1 MQLAHIAL
9 DHLSISPA
17 NMRASKKPPEIGDI
31 LPSVRARGVLVPLLV
46 RANGSPDTYEIVA
59 GRRRFFAAKAVADEG
74 GSGDPLPCAVMEP
87 GDDAA
92 ALEASLI
99 ENVARLDAHEVEQWE
114 TFIRLVTKEGRRP
127 EDIAA
132 TFGMEEVQ
140 VRRALAL
147 GNLLPKIREAYA
159 RDEIDPASVRH
170 LTMASKAQQKEWLAL
185 LANKDAY
192 APTGHNL
199 KQWLFGGQPIATSV
213 ALFDLATYPG
223 QIVSDLFGDE
233 GYFADAAAFW
243 EAQRGA
249 VDARRLAYLKDRW
262 SEVVI
267 LGPHD
272 YFQTWEHEKTSK
284 ANRGKVYIA
293 VSPRGEVAF
302 HEGYVSR
309 RDAEKARRAASG
321 EGDSEPAKPSRP
333 EVSSSMQTYIDL
345 HRHAAVRATLT
356 DHPGAALR
364 LMVAHVIA
372 GSHLFRVQ
380 PDPQRS
386 GSDIVAESI
395 ENAPA
400 EAKFDAKRRVVL
412 ALLALDAEAA
422 TVVGRCGDGYA
433 TAELFARLLTLTDA
447 QVFEVIAVAMG
458 ESLEAGSMVVEAV
471 GLHLGVDMAAMWQLD
486 AAFFELIR
494 DKGIVNALL
503 ADIGG
508 EAVASANAG
517 EKVKAQKQLVRDYID
532 GTNGRPQRAWL
543 PRWLAFPPAAYTD
556 RGGFRTVSHSLQVAP
571 LFEGGNAPEEVQAVA
586 AVVEP
591 ETREVGEEDAEI
603 APEVALQAA

>member
-9 DHLSISPA
+9 KHLSISPA

-46 RANGSPDTYEIVA
+46 RANGSADTYEIVA
-59 GRRRFFAAKAVADEG
+59 GRRRFFAAKAVAEEG
-74 GSGDPLPCAVMEP
+74 GTAEPLPCAVMEA

-114 TFIRLVTKEGRRP
+114 TFTRLVTKEGRRP

-132 TFGMEEVQ
+132 TFGMEQVH

-185 LANKDAY
+185 LADKDTY

-199 KQWLFGGQPIATSV
+199 KQWLFGGQPIATGV

-223 QIVSDLFGDE
+223 QIVTDLFGDE
-233 GYFADAAAFW
+233 GYFADANAFW
-243 EAQRGA
+243 EAQRAA
-249 VDARRLAYLKDRW
+249 VEGRRLAYLEAGW

-272 YFQTWEHEKTSK
+272 YFQSWEHEKTSK
-284 ANRGKVYIA
+284 AKGGKVYVA
-293 VSPRGEVAF
+293 VSHRGDVVL
-302 HEGYVSR
+302 HEGFVGR
-309 RDAEKARRAASG
+309 REAEKARRAARG
-321 EGDSEPAKPSRP
+321 ETEVEPVKPARP

-345 HRHAAVRATLT
+345 HRHAAVRATLA

-386 GSDIVAESI
+386 GSDGIAESI

-400 EAKFDAKRRVVL
+400 EAAFDAKRRAVL
-412 ALLALDAEAA
+412 ALLDLDAEAA
-422 TVVGRCGDGYA
+422 TVVGRFGDGYA
-433 TAELFARLLTLTDA
+433 TAELFARLLTLTDD
-447 QVFEVIAVAMG
+447 QIFDVIAVAMG

-471 GLHLGVDMAAMWQLD
+471 GLHLGVDMAALWQPD

-494 DKGIVNALL
+494 DKSIVNALL
-503 ADIGG
+503 ADIGS
-508 EAVASANAG
+508 EAVASANAD
-517 EKVKAQKQLVRDYID
+517 EKVKVQKELIRDFID
-532 GTNGRPQRAWL
+532 GTNGRPKTDWL
-543 PRWLAFPPAAYTD
+543 PRWMAFPPAAYTD

-571 LFEGGNAPEEVQAVA
+571 LFETKASPDEVQLVVEAIEPVADPAGEEAPEETLLA
-586 AVVEP
+586 A
-591 ETREVGEEDAEI
+591 
-603 APEVALQAA
+603 

>member
-74 GSGDPLPCAVMEP
+74 GTADPLPCAVMEA

-114 TFIRLVTKEGRRP
+114 TFTRLVTKEGRRP
-127 EDIAA
+127 GDIAA
-132 TFGMEEVQ
+132 TFGMEEVH

-170 LTMASKAQQKEWLAL
+170 LTMASRAQQKDWLAL
-185 LANKDAY
+185 LADKDTY
-192 APTGHNL
+192 APTGHSL
-199 KQWLFGGQPIATSV
+199 KQWLFGGQPIATGV
-213 ALFDLATYPG
+213 ALFDLGSYSG
-223 QIVSDLFGDE
+223 QIVTDLFGDE
-233 GYFADAAAFW
+233 GYFADANAFW
-243 EAQRGA
+243 EAQRAA
-249 VDARRLAYLKDRW
+249 VEACRLAYLEAGW

-272 YFQTWEHEKTSK
+272 YFQSWEHEKTAK
-284 ANRGKVYIA
+284 AKGGKVYMA
-293 VSPRGEVAF
+293 VSPRGEVVF
-302 HEGYVSR
+302 HEGFVSR
-309 RDAEKARRAASG
+309 REAEKARRAERG
-321 EGDSEPAKPSRP
+321 ESEVEPVKPARP
-333 EVSSSMQTYIDL
+333 EVSSSMQTYVDL

-380 PDPQRS
+380 PEPQRS
-386 GSDIVAESI
+386 GSDGIAESI
-395 ENAPA
+395 ENAAA
-400 EAKFDAKRRVVL
+400 EAAFDAKRRAVL
-412 ALLALDAEAA
+412 ALLDLDPEAA
-422 TVVGRCGDGYA
+422 TVTGRVGDGYA
-433 TAELFARLLTLTDA
+433 TAELYARLLTLTDA
-447 QVFEVIAVAMG
+447 QILGIIAIVMG

-471 GLHLGVDMAAMWQLD
+471 GLHLGVDMAALWQPD
-486 AAFFELIR
+486 VAFFELIR
-494 DKGIVNALL
+494 DKSIVNALL

-517 EKVKAQKQLVRDYID
+517 EKVKAQKQLIGDFL
-532 GTNGRPQRAWL
+532 GGSNGRPKTDWI
-543 PRWLAFPPAAYTD
+543 PRWMAFPPAAYTD
-556 RGGFRTVSHSLQVAP
+556 RGGFRTVRHAQQVAP
-571 LFEGGNAPEEVQAVA
+571 LFEAGVLREEASEVSEAPTQEADPAGDDAPEQVLMA
-586 AVVEP
+586 A
-591 ETREVGEEDAEI
+591 
-603 APEVALQAA
+603 

>member
-46 RANGSPDTYEIVA
+46 RANGSPDTFEIVA
-59 GRRRFFAAKAVADEG
+59 GRRRFFAAKAVAEEG
-74 GSGDPLPCAVMEP
+74 GSCEPLPCAVMEA

-114 TFIRLVTKEGRRP
+114 TFTRLVTKEGRRP

-185 LANKDAY
+185 LADKDAY
-192 APTGHNL
+192 APTGHSL
-199 KQWLFGGQPIATSV
+199 KQWLFGGQPIATGV
-213 ALFDLATYPG
+213 ALFDWASYPG
-223 QIVSDLFGDE
+223 QIVTDLFGDE
-233 GYFADAAAFW
+233 GYFADGKAFW
-243 EAQRGA
+243 EAQRAA
-249 VDARRLAYLKDRW
+249 VEARRLAYLEAGW

-272 YFQTWEHEKTSK
+272 YFQSWEHEKASK
-284 ANRGKVYIA
+284 AKGGKVYIA
-293 VSPRGEVAF
+293 VSHRGEVTF

-309 RDAEKARRAASG
+309 REAEKARRAARG
-321 EGDSEPAKPSRP
+321 ESEVEPVKASRP
-333 EVSSSMQTYIDL
+333 EVSSGMQTYIDL

-380 PDPQRS
+380 PEPQRS
-386 GSDIVAESI
+386 GSDMIAESI

-400 EAKFDAKRRVVL
+400 EAAFDAKRRAVL
-412 ALLALDAEAA
+412 ALLDLDPEAA
-422 TVVGRCGDGYA
+422 TVTGRVGDGYA
-433 TAELFARLLTLTDA
+433 TAELYAKLLALTDA
-447 QVFEVIAVAMG
+447 QILDVIAAAMG

-471 GLHLGVDMAAMWQLD
+471 GLHLGVDMAALWQPD

-494 DKGIVNALL
+494 DKAIVNALL

-508 EAVASANAG
+508 ESVASANAG
-517 EKVKAQKQLVRDYID
+517 EKVKVQKELIQDYL
-532 GTNGRPQRAWL
+532 GGSNGRPKTAWL
-543 PRWLAFPPAAYTD
+543 PRWMAFPPAAYTD
-556 RGGFRTVSHSLQVAP
+556 RGGFGTVRHAQQVAP
-571 LFEGGNAPEEVQAVA
+571 LFEAEALLEDAPESAEALTLDADTAGAEAPEETRLA
-586 AVVEP
+586 A
-591 ETREVGEEDAEI
+591 
-603 APEVALQAA
+603 

>member
-1 MQLAHIAL
+1 MQLAHIAF

-74 GSGDPLPCAVMEP
+74 GTAEPLPCAVMEP

-114 TFIRLVTKEGRRP
+114 TFTRLVAKEGRRP

-159 RDEIDPASVRH
+159 RDEIDPAGVRH

-185 LANKDAY
+185 LADKEAY

-199 KQWLFGGQPIATSV
+199 KQWLFGGQPIATGV
-213 ALFDLATYPG
+213 ALFDLASYPG
-223 QIVSDLFGDE
+223 QIVANLFGDE
-233 GYFADAAAFW
+233 GYFADANAFC
-243 EAQRGA
+243 EAQRAA
-249 VDARRLAYLKDRW
+249 VEARRLAYLEAGW

-272 YFQTWEHEKTSK
+272 YFQSWEHEKTAK
-284 ANRGKVYIA
+284 AKGGKVYIA
-293 VSPRGEVAF
+293 VSHRGEVAF
-302 HEGYVSR
+302 HEGYVTR
-309 RDAEKARRAASG
+309 REAEKARRAERG
-321 EGDSEPAKPSRP
+321 ESEVEPVKPARP
-333 EVSSSMQTYIDL
+333 EVSSSMQTYVDL
-345 HRHAAVRATLT
+345 HRHAAVRATLA
-356 DHPGAALR
+356 DHPDAALR

-380 PDPQRS
+380 PEPQRS
-386 GSDIVAESI
+386 GNDIIAESI

-400 EAKFDAKRRVVL
+400 EAAFDAKRRAVL
-412 ALLALDAEAA
+412 ALLDFDPGAA
-422 TVVGRCGDGYA
+422 TVVGRYGDGYA

-447 QVFEVIAVAMG
+447 QILDVIGVAMG

-471 GLHLGVDMAAMWQLD
+471 GLHLRVDIAALWQPD

-494 DKGIVNALL
+494 DKAIVNALL

-508 EAVASANAG
+508 DAVASANAG
-517 EKVKAQKQLVRDYID
+517 EKVKSQKQLVRDFID
-532 GTNGRPQRAWL
+532 GTNGCPQRAWL
-543 PRWLAFPPAAYTD
+543 PRWMAFPPTAYTD
-556 RGGFRTVSHSLQVAP
+556 RGGFRTVSYSLQVAP
-571 LFEGGNAPEEVQAVA
+571 LFEGKASPDELQVVAEMIEPEADPAGEEAPE
-586 AVVEP
+586 P
-591 ETREVGEEDAEI
+591 
-603 APEVALQAA
+603 ALQAA

>member
-17 NMRASKKPPEIGDI
+17 NMRASKKLPEISDI

-114 TFIRLVTKEGRRP
+114 TFTRLVTKEGRRP
-127 EDIAA
+127 EHIAA

-140 VRRALAL
+140 VRRTLAL

-185 LANKDAY
+185 LNDKDAY
-192 APTGHNL
+192 APTGHSL
-199 KQWLFGGQPIATSV
+199 KQWLFGGQPIATGV
-213 ALFDLATYPG
+213 ALFDLASFTG
-223 QIVSDLFGDE
+223 QIVADLFGDA
-233 GYFADAAAFW
+233 GYFADANAFW
-243 EAQRGA
+243 EAQRAA
-249 VDARRLAYLKDRW
+249 VEARRLAYLEAGW

-272 YFQTWEHEKTSK
+272 YFQSWEHEKTAKSK
-284 ANRGKVYIA
+284 GGKVYIA
-293 VSPRGEVAF
+293 ISHRGEVAL

-309 RDAEKARRAASG
+309 REAEKARRAARG
-321 EGDSEPAKPSRP
+321 ESEVELIKPARP
-333 EVSSSMQTYIDL
+333 EVSSSMQTYVDL

-356 DHPGAALR
+356 DHHGAALR

-380 PDPQRS
+380 AEPQRS
-386 GSDIVAESI
+386 GNDMIAESI

-400 EAKFDAKRRVVL
+400 EAAFDAKRRAVL
-412 ALLALDAEAA
+412 AMLDFDPDAA
-422 TVVGRCGDGYA
+422 TVVGRFGDGYA
-433 TAELFARLLTLTDA
+433 TAELFAKLLTLTEA
-447 QVFEVIAVAMG
+447 QILDVIAVAMG

-471 GLHLGVDMAAMWQLD
+471 GLHLGVDIAALWQPD

-494 DKGIVNALL
+494 DKAIVNALL

-517 EKVKAQKQLVRDYID
+517 EKVKAQKQLVRDFID

-543 PRWLAFPPAAYTD
+543 PRWMAFPPAAYTD
-556 RGGFRTVSHSLQVAP
+556 RGGFRTVSHALQVAP
-571 LFEGGNAPEEVQAVA
+571 LFEAATLPEEVQEVA
-586 AVVEP
+586 AVIEAEADP
-591 ETREVGEEDAEI
+591 AGEDAHE
-603 APEVALQAA
+603 ETLAAA

>member
-9 DHLSISPA
+9 DHLSISSA
-17 NMRASKKPPEIGDI
+17 NMRASKKPPEIDDI

-46 RANGSPDTYEIVA
+46 RANGSLDTYEIVA
-59 GRRRFFAAKAVADEG
+59 GRRRFFAAKAVAEEG
-74 GSGDPLPCAVMEP
+74 GAAEPLPCAVMEA

-114 TFIRLVTKEGRRP
+114 TFTRLVTKEGRRP

-185 LANKDAY
+185 LADKDAY

-199 KQWLFGGQPIATSV
+199 KQWLFGEQPIATGV
-213 ALFDLATYPG
+213 ALFDLAAYPG
-223 QIVSDLFGDE
+223 QIVADLFGEE
-233 GYFADAAAFW
+233 GYFADANAFW
-243 EAQRGA
+243 EAQRAA
-249 VDARRLAYLKDRW
+249 VEARRLAYLEAGW

-272 YFQTWEHEKTSK
+272 YFQSWEHEKAAK
-284 ANRGKVYIA
+284 AKGGKVYIA
-293 VSPRGEVAF
+293 VSHRGEVAF
-302 HEGYVSR
+302 HEGFVSR
-309 RDAEKARRAASG
+309 REAEKARRAARG
-321 EGDSEPAKPSRP
+321 EVDSEPVKPSRP
-333 EVSSSMQTYIDL
+333 EVSSAMQTYIDL
-345 HRHAAVRATLT
+345 HRHAAVRAMLT

-380 PDPQRS
+380 PDPRRS
-386 GSDIVAESI
+386 GSDMIAESI

-400 EAKFDAKRRVVL
+400 EASFDAKRRAVL
-412 ALLALDAEAA
+412 ALLDLDPEAA
-422 TVVGRCGDGYA
+422 TVVGRVGDGYA
-433 TAELFARLLTLTDA
+433 TAELFARLLALNDA
-447 QVFEVIAVAMG
+447 QIFDVIAVAMG

-471 GLHLGVDMAAMWQLD
+471 GLHLGVDIAALWQPD
-486 AAFFELIR
+486 EAFFELIR
-494 DKGIVNALL
+494 DKAIVNALL

-508 EAVASANAG
+508 EAVASANAD
-517 EKVKAQKQLVRDYID
+517 EKVKAQKQLVRDFLG

-543 PRWLAFPPAAYTD
+543 PRWMAFPPAVYTD
-556 RGGFRTVSHSLQVAP
+556 RGGFRTARYAQQVAP
-571 LFEGGNAPEEVQAVA
+571 LFEGEASPEEVQEGA
-586 AVVEP
+586 AAIEP
-591 ETREVGEEDAEI
+591 EVDPAGEE
-603 APEVALQAA
+603 APEETLQDA

>member
-9 DHLSISPA
+9 DYLSISPA

-114 TFIRLVTKEGRRP
+114 TFTRLVTKEGRRP

-147 GNLLPKIREAYA
+147 GNLLPKIREAYT

-185 LANKDAY
+185 LHDKDAY

-199 KQWLFGGQPIATSV
+199 KQWLFGGQPIATGV
-213 ALFDLATYPG
+213 ALFDLASYPG
-223 QIVSDLFGDE
+223 QIVTDLFGDE
-233 GYFADAAAFW
+233 GYFADANAFW
-243 EAQRGA
+243 EAQRA
-249 VDARRLAYLKDRW
+249 SVETRRLAYLETRW

-272 YFQTWEHEKTSK
+272 YFQSWEHEKTSK
-284 ANRGKVYIA
+284 AKGGKVFIA
-293 VSPRGEVAF
+293 VSHRGEVTF
-302 HEGYVSR
+302 HEGFVTR
-309 RDAEKARRAASG
+309 REAEKARRAERG
-321 EGDSEPAKPSRP
+321 ECEVEPVKPSRP
-333 EVSSSMQTYIDL
+333 EVSSGMQTYIDL

-356 DHPGAALR
+356 DHPQAALR

-380 PDPQRS
+380 PEPQRC
-386 GSDIVAESI
+386 GNDIIAESI
-395 ENAPA
+395 ENAAA
-400 EAKFDAKRRVVL
+400 ETAFDAKRRAVL
-412 ALLALDAEAA
+412 ALLDFDPEAA
-422 TVVGRCGDGYA
+422 TVVGRFGDGYA
-433 TAELFARLLTLTDA
+433 TAELYARLLTLTDV
-447 QVFEVIAVAMG
+447 QILDVIAVAMG

-471 GLHLGVDMAAMWQLD
+471 GLHLGVDMAALWQPD

-494 DKGIVNALL
+494 DKAIVNALL

-517 EKVKAQKQLVRDYID
+517 EKVKAQKQLVRDFLD

-543 PRWLAFPPAAYTD
+543 PRWMAFPPAAYTD
-556 RGGFRTVSHSLQVAP
+556 RGGFRTVRHAIQVAP
-571 LFEGGNAPEEVQAVA
+571 LFEGETQPEEVQEVA
-586 AVVEP
+586 AVIE
-591 ETREVGEEDAEI
+591 AEADPAGDD
-603 APEVALQAA
+603 APEETLQAA

>member
-46 RANGSPDTYEIVA
+46 RANGSLDTYEIVA

-74 GSGDPLPCAVMEP
+74 GTAEPLPCAVMDP

-114 TFIRLVTKEGRRP
+114 TFTRLVTKEGRRP

-159 RDEIDPASVRH
+159 RDDIDPASVRH

-185 LANKDAY
+185 LADKDAH

-199 KQWLFGGQPIATSV
+199 KHWLFGGQPIATGV
-213 ALFDLATYPG
+213 ALFDLASYPG
-223 QIVSDLFGDE
+223 QIVANLFGDE
-233 GYFADAAAFW
+233 GYFADANAFC
-243 EAQRGA
+243 EAQRAA
-249 VDARRLAYLKDRW
+249 VEARRLAYLEAGW

-272 YFQTWEHEKTSK
+272 YFQSWEHEKTAK
-284 ANRGKVYIA
+284 AKGGKVYIA
-293 VSPRGEVAF
+293 VSHRGEVVF
-302 HEGYVSR
+302 HEGFVSR
-309 RDAEKARRAASG
+309 REAEKARRAARG
-321 EGDSEPAKPSRP
+321 EVDSEPVKPSRP

-386 GSDIVAESI
+386 GSDGIAESI

-400 EAKFDAKRRVVL
+400 EAIFDAKRRAVL
-412 ALLALDAEAA
+412 ALLDLDPEAA
-422 TVVGRCGDGYA
+422 TVVGRYGDGFA
-433 TAELFARLLTLTDA
+433 TAELFARLLTLTDT
-447 QVFEVIAVAMG
+447 QIFDVIAVAMG

-471 GLHLGVDMAAMWQLD
+471 GLHLGVDMAALWQPD

-494 DKGIVNALL
+494 DKTMVNALL

-517 EKVKAQKQLVRDYID
+517 EKVKSQKQLIGDFLD
-532 GTNGRPQRAWL
+532 GGNGRPKTDWL
-543 PRWLAFPPAAYTD
+543 PRWMAFPPAVYTE
-556 RGGFRTVSHSLQVAP
+556 RGGFRTVSHAFQVAP
-571 LFEGGNAPEEVQAVA
+571 LFEAKALPDEVQLIADVI
-586 AVVEP
+586 EP
-591 ETREVGEEDAEI
+591 EADPAGEG
-603 APEVALQAA
+603 APKETLQVA

>member
-9 DHLSISPA
+9 DKLSISPA

-46 RANGSPDTYEIVA
+46 RANGSPNTYEIVA

-74 GSGDPLPCAVMEP
+74 ASGEPLPCAVMEP

-99 ENVARLDAHEVEQWE
+99 ENVARLDSHEVEQWE
-114 TFIRLVTKEGRRP
+114 TFTRLVAKEGRRP

-170 LTMASKAQQKEWLAL
+170 LTMASKAQQKDWLTL
-185 LANKDAY
+185 LSDKDAH
-192 APTGHNL
+192 APTGHSL
-199 KQWLFGGQPIATSV
+199 KQWLFGGQPIGTGV
-213 ALFDLATYPG
+213 ALFDLASYPG
-223 QIVSDLFGDE
+223 QIVTDLFGDE
-233 GYFADAAAFW
+233 GYFADANAFW
-243 EAQRGA
+243 EAQRAA
-249 VDARRLAYLKDRW
+249 VETRRLTFLEAGW
-262 SEVVI
+262 SDVVI

-272 YFQTWEHEKTSK
+272 YFQSWEHEKTAKSK
-284 ANRGKVYIA
+284 GGKVYIA
-293 VSPRGEVAF
+293 VSHRGEVVL
-302 HEGYVSR
+302 HEGFVSR
-309 RDAEKARRAASG
+309 RDAEKSRRAARG
-321 EGDSEPAKPSRP
+321 ESEAEPAKPSHP
-333 EVSSSMQTYIDL
+333 EVSSSTQTYIDL

-364 LMVAHVIA
+364 LMVAHVVA

-386 GSDIVAESI
+386 GSDAIAESI

-400 EAKFDAKRRVVL
+400 EAAFDAKRRAVL
-412 ALLALDAEAA
+412 ALLDLDPEAA
-422 TVVGRCGDGYA
+422 TVVGRFGDGYA

-447 QVFEVIAVAMG
+447 QIFDVVAIAMG

-471 GLHLGVDMAAMWQLD
+471 GLHLGVNMAALWQPD

-494 DKGIVNALL
+494 DKSIVNALL
-503 ADIGG
+503 AHIGG

-517 EKVKAQKQLVRDYID
+517 EKVKAQKQLVRDFLD
-532 GTNGRPQRAWL
+532 GSNGRPKTEWL

-556 RGGFRTVSHSLQVAP
+556 RGGFRTVNHSLQVAP
-571 LFEGGNAPEEVQAVA
+571 LFEGACPPEVVQAV
-586 AVVEP
+586 VKMDEP
-591 ETREVGEEDAEI
+591 EAEPVGENDPEH
-603 APEVALQAA
+603 APEGVLKAA

>member
-9 DHLSISPA
+9 DHLSISLA

-74 GSGDPLPCAVMEP
+74 GSSDPLPCAVMEA

-114 TFIRLVTKEGRRP
+114 TFTRLVTKEGRRL

-159 RDEIDPASVRH
+159 KDEIDAASIRH
-170 LTMASKAQQKEWLAL
+170 LTMASKAQQKEWLTL
-185 LANKDAY
+185 LNDKDAY
-192 APTGHNL
+192 APTGHSL
-199 KQWLFGGQPIATSV
+199 KQWLFGGQPIATGV
-213 ALFDLATYPG
+213 ALFDLASYPG
-223 QIVSDLFGDE
+223 QIVTDLFGDE
-233 GYFADAAAFW
+233 GYFADANAFW
-243 EAQRGA
+243 EAQRAA
-249 VDARRLAYLKDRW
+249 VDARRLAYLDAGW

-267 LGPHD
+267 LGPQD
-272 YFQTWEHEKTSK
+272 YFQSWEHEKASK
-284 ANRGKVYIA
+284 AKGGKVYIA
-293 VSPRGEVAF
+293 VSHRGEVAF
-302 HEGYVSR
+302 HEGFVSR
-309 RDAEKARRAASG
+309 REAEKARRAARG
-321 EGDSEPAKPSRP
+321 ESEVEPVKPSRP
-333 EVSSSMQTYIDL
+333 EVSSAMQTYVDL

-380 PDPQRS
+380 PEPQRS
-386 GSDIVAESI
+386 GSDIIAENI

-400 EAKFDAKRRVVL
+400 EAAFDAKRRAVL
-412 ALLALDAEAA
+412 ALLDLDPEAA
-422 TVVGRCGDGYA
+422 TVTGRVGDGYA
-433 TAELFARLLTLTDA
+433 TAELYARLLTLTDG
-447 QVFEVIAVAMG
+447 QILDVIAVAMG

-471 GLHLGVDMAAMWQLD
+471 GLHLGVDMAALWQPD

-494 DKGIVNALL
+494 DKAIVNVLL

-508 EAVASANAG
+508 EAVASAHEG
-517 EKVKAQKQLVRDYID
+517 EKVKVQKELVCDFLG

-543 PRWLAFPPAAYTD
+543 PRWMAFPPSAYTD
-556 RGGFRTVSHSLQVAP
+556 RGGFRTMRHAQHIAP
-571 LFEGGNAPEEVQAVA
+571 LFEAEASPQEAAEAAEDPAAEANPAGDNAPEETRLA
-586 AVVEP
+586 A
-591 ETREVGEEDAEI
+591 
-603 APEVALQAA
+603 

>member
-17 NMRASKKPPEIGDI
+17 NMRASKKPPEISDI

-74 GSGDPLPCAVMEP
+74 GSGEPLPCAVMEP

-114 TFIRLVTKEGRRP
+114 TFTRLVTKEGRRP

-147 GNLLPKIREAYA
+147 GNLLPRIREAYA
-159 RDEIDPASVRH
+159 RDEIDPASIRH
-170 LTMASKAQQKEWLAL
+170 LTMASKVQQKEWLAL
-185 LANKDAY
+185 LADKDAY

-199 KQWLFGGQPIATSV
+199 KQWLFGGQPIPTGV
-213 ALFDLATYPG
+213 ALFDLTSYPG
-223 QIVSDLFGDE
+223 QIVADLFGDE
-233 GYFADAAAFW
+233 GYFADANAFW
-243 EAQRGA
+243 ETQRAA
-249 VDARRLAYLKDRW
+249 VEARRLAYLEAGW

-267 LGPHD
+267 LGVHD
-272 YFQTWEHEKTSK
+272 YFQSWEHEKAAK
-284 ANRGKVYIA
+284 AKGGKVFIA
-293 VSPRGEVAF
+293 VSHRGEVVF
-302 HEGYVSR
+302 HEGFVTR
-309 RDAEKARRAASG
+309 REAEKARRAARG
-321 EGDSEPAKPSRP
+321 ESEVEPVKPSRP
-333 EVSSSMQTYIDL
+333 EVSSGMQTYIDL
-345 HRHAAVRATLT
+345 HRHAAVRATLP

-364 LMVAHVIA
+364 LMVAHVVA

-380 PDPQRS
+380 PEPQRS
-386 GSDIVAESI
+386 GSDTIAESI

-400 EAKFDAKRRVVL
+400 EAIFDEKRRAVL
-412 ALLALDAEAA
+412 ALLDLDPEAA
-422 TVVGRCGDGYA
+422 TVVGRVGDGYA
-433 TAELFARLLTLTDA
+433 TAELYARLLTLTDA
-447 QVFEVIAVAMG
+447 QILDVIAVAMG
-458 ESLEAGSMVVEAV
+458 ESIEAGSMVVEAV
-471 GLHLGVDMAAMWQLD
+471 GLHLGVDMAALWQPD

-494 DKGIVNALL
+494 DKAIVNALL

-517 EKVKAQKQLVRDYID
+517 EKVKAQKQLVRDFID
-532 GTNGRPQRAWL
+532 GTNSRPQRAWL
-543 PRWLAFPPAAYTD
+543 PRWMAFPPAAYTD
-556 RGGFRTVSHSLQVAP
+556 RGGLRTVSHALQVAP
-571 LFEGGNAPEEVQAVA
+571 LFEAKASSDEVQLVEEAVEPEVDPADEEAPEE
-586 AVVEP
+586 
-591 ETREVGEEDAEI
+591 
-603 APEVALQAA
+603 ALQAA

>member
-9 DHLSISPA
+9 DQLSISSA
-17 NMRASKKPPEIGDI
+17 NMRASKKPPEISDI

-74 GSGDPLPCAVMEP
+74 GTAEPLPCAVMEP

-99 ENVARLDAHEVEQWE
+99 ENIARLDAHEVEQWA
-114 TFIRLVTKEGRRP
+114 TFTRLVTKEGRRP
-127 EDIAA
+127 EEIAA

-170 LTMASKAQQKEWLAL
+170 LTMASKAQQKDWLAL
-185 LANKDAY
+185 LADKDAY
-192 APTGHNL
+192 APTGHKL
-199 KQWLFGGQPIATSV
+199 KQWLFGGQPIATGV
-213 ALFDLATYPG
+213 ALFDLASYSG
-223 QIVSDLFGDE
+223 QIVADLFGDE
-233 GYFADAAAFW
+233 GYFADANAFW
-243 EAQRGA
+243 EAQRAA
-249 VDARRLAYLKDRW
+249 VEARRLAYLEAGW
-262 SEVVI
+262 SEVVV

-272 YFQTWEHEKTSK
+272 YFQSWEHEKTAK
-284 ANRGKVYIA
+284 AKGGKVYIA
-293 VSPRGEVAF
+293 VSHRGEVVF
-302 HEGYVSR
+302 HEGFVSR
-309 RDAEKARRAASG
+309 REAEKARRAASG
-321 EGDSEPAKPSRP
+321 ESEVEPVKPTRP

-380 PDPQRS
+380 PEPQRS
-386 GSDIVAESI
+386 GSDIIAESI
-395 ENAPA
+395 ENALA
-400 EAKFDAKRRVVL
+400 EAAFDAKRRAVL
-412 ALLALDAEAA
+412 ALLDLDPEAA
-422 TVVGRCGDGYA
+422 TVIGRVGDGYA
-433 TAELFARLLTLTDA
+433 TAELYAKLLTLTDA
-447 QVFEVIAVAMG
+447 QILGVIAVAMG

-471 GLHLGVDMAAMWQLD
+471 GLHLGDDMAALWQPD
-486 AAFFELIR
+486 AAFFELVR
-494 DKGIVNALL
+494 DKAIVNALL

-508 EAVASANAG
+508 DAVASANAG
-517 EKVKAQKQLVRDYID
+517 EKVKAQKQLVRDFID

-543 PRWLAFPPAAYTD
+543 PRWMTFPPAAYTD
-556 RGGFRTVSHSLQVAP
+556 RGGFRTVSHALQVSP
-571 LFEGGNAPEEVQAVA
+571 LFEGREAQDKVEEVAEAMEAEADLAGEDVSEETLEA
-586 AVVEP
+586 A
-591 ETREVGEEDAEI
+591 
-603 APEVALQAA
+603 

>member
-1 MQLAHIAL
+1 MQLAHIAI
-9 DHLSISPA
+9 DRLSISAA
-17 NMRASKKPPEIGDI
+17 NMRASKKPPEISDI

-114 TFIRLVTKEGRRP
+114 TFTRLVTKEGRRP

-170 LTMASKAQQKEWLAL
+170 LTMANKAQQKEWLAL
-185 LANKDAY
+185 LNDKDAY
-192 APTGHNL
+192 TPTGHNL
-199 KQWLFGGQPIATSV
+199 KQWLFGGQPIATGV
-213 ALFDLATYPG
+213 ALFDLASYPG
-223 QIVSDLFGDE
+223 QIVADLFGDE
-233 GYFADAAAFW
+233 GYFADANSFW
-243 EAQRGA
+243 EAQRA
-249 VDARRLAYLKDRW
+249 AAEARRLAYLEAGW

-272 YFQTWEHEKTSK
+272 YFQSWEHEKTSK
-284 ANRGKVYIA
+284 AKGGKVFIA
-293 VSPRGEVAF
+293 VSHRGEVVF
-302 HEGYVSR
+302 HEGFVSR
-309 RDAEKARRAASG
+309 REAEKARRAARG
-321 EGDSEPAKPSRP
+321 ESEVEPVKPARP

-345 HRHAAVRATLT
+345 HRHAAVRATLM

-386 GSDIVAESI
+386 GSDGIAESI

-400 EAKFDAKRRVVL
+400 EAAFDAKRRAVL
-412 ALLALDAEAA
+412 ALLDFDPEAA
-422 TVVGRCGDGYA
+422 TVVGRFGDGYA
-433 TAELFARLLTLTDA
+433 TAELFAKLLTLTDA
-447 QVFEVIAVAMG
+447 QILDVIAVAMG

-471 GLHLGVDMAAMWQLD
+471 ALNLGVDMAALWQPD

-494 DKGIVNALL
+494 DKAIVNALL

-517 EKVKAQKQLVRDYID
+517 EKVKAQKQLIRDFID
-532 GTNGRPQRAWL
+532 GTNSRPQRAWL
-543 PRWLAFPPAAYTD
+543 PRWMAFPPAAYTD
-556 RGGFRTVSHSLQVAP
+556 RGGFRTVRHAIQVAP
-571 LFEGGNAPEEVQAVA
+571 LFEDKESPDEVQVVAELIEPEAVPAADAVPEE
-586 AVVEP
+586 
-591 ETREVGEEDAEI
+591 T
-603 APEVALQAA
+603 LQAA

>member
-1 MQLAHIAL
+1 MQLTHIAL
-9 DHLSISPA
+9 HHLSISPA

-74 GSGDPLPCAVMEP
+74 GSGEPLPCAVMEP

-114 TFIRLVTKEGRRP
+114 TFTRLVTKEGRRS

-170 LTMASKAQQKEWLAL
+170 LTMANKAQQKEWLAL
-185 LANKDAY
+185 LNDKDAY
-192 APTGHNL
+192 TPTGHNL
-199 KQWLFGGQPIATSV
+199 KQWLFGGQPIATGV
-213 ALFDLATYPG
+213 ALFDLASYPG
-223 QIVSDLFGDE
+223 QIVADLFGDE
-233 GYFADAAAFW
+233 GYFADANSFW
-243 EAQRGA
+243 EAQRA
-249 VDARRLAYLKDRW
+249 AAEARRLAYLEAGW

-272 YFQTWEHEKTSK
+272 YFQSWEHEKTSK
-284 ANRGKVYIA
+284 AKGGKVFIA
-293 VSPRGEVAF
+293 VSHRGEVVF
-302 HEGYVSR
+302 HEGFVSR
-309 RDAEKARRAASG
+309 REAEKARRAARG
-321 EGDSEPAKPSRP
+321 ESEVEPVKPARP

-345 HRHAAVRATLT
+345 HRHAAVRATLM

-386 GSDIVAESI
+386 GSDGIAESI

-400 EAKFDAKRRVVL
+400 EAAFDAKRRAVL
-412 ALLALDAEAA
+412 ALLDFDPEAA
-422 TVVGRCGDGYA
+422 TVVGRFGDGYA
-433 TAELFARLLTLTDA
+433 TAELFAKLLTLTDA
-447 QVFEVIAVAMG
+447 QILDVIAVAMG

-471 GLHLGVDMAAMWQLD
+471 ALNLGVDMAALWQPD

-494 DKGIVNALL
+494 DKAIVNALL

-517 EKVKAQKQLVRDYID
+517 EKVKAQKQLIRDFID
-532 GTNGRPQRAWL
+532 GTNSRPQRAWL
-543 PRWLAFPPAAYTD
+543 PRWMAFPPAAYTD
-556 RGGFRTVSHSLQVAP
+556 RGGFRTVRHAIQVAP
-571 LFEGGNAPEEVQAVA
+571 LFEDKESPDEVQVVAELIEPEAVPAADAVPEE
-586 AVVEP
+586 
-591 ETREVGEEDAEI
+591 T
-603 APEVALQAA
+603 LQAA

>member
-9 DHLSISPA
+9 DHLSISSS

-46 RANGSPDTYEIVA
+46 RANGSTDTYEIVA
-59 GRRRFFAAKAVADEG
+59 GRRRFFAAKAVAEEG
-74 GSGDPLPCAVMEP
+74 GGGDPLPCAVMEA

-114 TFIRLVTKEGRRP
+114 TFTRLVTKEGRRP

-147 GNLLPKIREAYA
+147 GNLLPKIREAYG

-170 LTMASKAQQKEWLAL
+170 LTMATKAQQKEWLAL
-185 LANKDAY
+185 LADKDAY

-223 QIVSDLFGDE
+223 QIISDLFGDE
-233 GYFADAAAFW
+233 GYFADAGAFW
-243 EAQRGA
+243 EAQRA
-249 VDARRLAYLKDRW
+249 ALDARRLAYLEDRW

-284 ANRGKVYIA
+284 AKGGKVYIA
-293 VSPRGEVAF
+293 VSHRGEVAF

-309 RDAEKARRAASG
+309 REAEKARRAASG
-321 EGDSEPAKPSRP
+321 EGESERAKPSRP

-356 DHPGAALR
+356 DHLGAALR

-386 GSDIVAESI
+386 GSDMIAESI

-400 EAKFDAKRRVVL
+400 EALFDAKRRAVL
-412 ALLALDAEAA
+412 ALLDLDPEAA
-422 TVVGRCGDGYA
+422 TVVGRYGDGYA

-471 GLHLGVDMAAMWQLD
+471 GLHVGVDMAALWQPD

-494 DKGIVNALL
+494 DKVIVNALL

-556 RGGFRTVSHSLQVAP
+556 RGGFRTVSHALQVAH
-571 LFEGGNAPEEVQAVA
+571 LFEGASVPEELQAVA
-586 AVVEP
+586 AVME
-591 ETREVGEEDAEI
+591 RDAISGGEEDTEV
-603 APEVALQAA
+603 APDDALQAA

>member
-9 DHLSISPA
+9 DQLSISSA
-17 NMRASKKPPEIGDI
+17 NMRASKKPPEISDI

-74 GSGDPLPCAVMEP
+74 GTAEPLPCAVMEP

-99 ENVARLDAHEVEQWE
+99 ENIARLDAHEVEQWA
-114 TFIRLVTKEGRRP
+114 TFTRLVTKEGRRP
-127 EDIAA
+127 EEIAA

-170 LTMASKAQQKEWLAL
+170 LTMASKAQQKDWLAL
-185 LANKDAY
+185 LADKDAY

-199 KQWLFGGQPIATSV
+199 KQWLFGGQPIATGV
-213 ALFDLATYPG
+213 ALFDLASYSG
-223 QIVSDLFGDE
+223 QIVADLFGDE
-233 GYFADAAAFW
+233 GYFADANAFW
-243 EAQRGA
+243 EAQRAA
-249 VDARRLAYLKDRW
+249 VEARRLAYLEAGW
-262 SEVVI
+262 SEVVV

-272 YFQTWEHEKTSK
+272 YFQSWEHEKTAK
-284 ANRGKVYIA
+284 AKGGKVYIA
-293 VSPRGEVAF
+293 VSHRGEVVF
-302 HEGYVSR
+302 HEGFVSR
-309 RDAEKARRAASG
+309 REAEKARRAASG
-321 EGDSEPAKPSRP
+321 ESEVEPVKPTRP

-380 PDPQRS
+380 PEPQRS
-386 GSDIVAESI
+386 GSDIIAESI
-395 ENAPA
+395 ENALA
-400 EAKFDAKRRVVL
+400 EAAFDAKRRAVL
-412 ALLALDAEAA
+412 ALLDLDPEAA
-422 TVVGRCGDGYA
+422 TVIGRVGDGYA
-433 TAELFARLLTLTDA
+433 TAELYAKLLTLTDA
-447 QVFEVIAVAMG
+447 QILGVIAVAMG

-471 GLHLGVDMAAMWQLD
+471 GLHLGDDMAALWQPD
-486 AAFFELIR
+486 AAFFELVR
-494 DKGIVNALL
+494 DKAIVNALL

-508 EAVASANAG
+508 DAVASANAG
-517 EKVKAQKQLVRDYID
+517 EKVKAQKQLVRDFID

-543 PRWLAFPPAAYTD
+543 PRWMTFPPAAYTD
-556 RGGFRTVSHSLQVAP
+556 RGGFRTVSHALQVSP
-571 LFEGGNAPEEVQAVA
+571 LFEGREAQDKVEEVAEAMEAEADLAGEDVSEETLEA
-586 AVVEP
+586 A
-591 ETREVGEEDAEI
+591 
-603 APEVALQAA
+603 

>member
-74 GSGDPLPCAVMEP
+74 GTAEPLPCAVMEA

-114 TFIRLVTKEGRRP
+114 TFTRLVTKEGRRP

-170 LTMASKAQQKEWLAL
+170 LTMASKTQQKEWLAL
-185 LANKDAY
+185 LTGKDGY

-199 KQWLFGGQPIATSV
+199 KQWLFGGQPIATGV
-213 ALFDLATYPG
+213 ALFDLASYPG
-223 QIVSDLFGDE
+223 QIVTDLFGDE
-233 GYFADAAAFW
+233 GYFADANAFW
-243 EAQRGA
+243 EAQRAA
-249 VDARRLAYLKDRW
+249 VEARRLAYLEAGW

-272 YFQTWEHEKTSK
+272 YFQTWEHEKAAKSK
-284 ANRGKVYIA
+284 GGKVFIA
-293 VSPRGEVAF
+293 VSHRGEVVF
-302 HEGYVSR
+302 HEGFVSR
-309 RDAEKARRAASG
+309 RDAEKARRAARG
-321 EGDSEPAKPSRP
+321 ESEVKPVKPSRP
-333 EVSSSMQTYIDL
+333 EVSSGMQTYIDL
-345 HRHAAVRATLT
+345 HRHAAVRVTLT

-386 GSDIVAESI
+386 GSDLIAESI
-395 ENAPA
+395 ENTPA
-400 EAKFDAKRRVVL
+400 EAAFDAKRRAVL
-412 ALLALDAEAA
+412 ALLDLDPETA
-422 TVVGRCGDGYA
+422 TVVGRYGDGYA
-433 TAELFARLLTLTDA
+433 TADLFARLLTLPDA
-447 QVFEVIAVAMG
+447 QILDVIAVTMG

-471 GLHLGVDMAAMWQLD
+471 GVHLGVDMAALWQPD
-486 AAFFELIR
+486 APFFELIR
-494 DKGIVNALL
+494 DKAIVNALL

-517 EKVKAQKQLVRDYID
+517 EKVKAQKLLIGDFLD
-532 GTNGRPQRAWL
+532 GSNGRPKTDWL
-543 PRWLAFPPAAYTD
+543 PRWIAFPPAAYTD

-571 LFEGGNAPEEVQAVA
+571 LFEGTCMPDVAEAVEA
-586 AVVEP
+586 EP
-591 ETREVGEEDAEI
+591 DDVGETEAEDGSES
-603 APEVALQAA
+603 ALLAA

>member
-46 RANGSPDTYEIVA
+46 RANGSPDIYEIVA

-74 GSGDPLPCAVMEP
+74 GTAEPLPCAVMEA

-114 TFIRLVTKEGRRP
+114 TFTRLVTKEGRRP

-170 LTMASKAQQKEWLAL
+170 LTMANKAQQKEWLAL
-185 LANKDAY
+185 LNDKDVH

-199 KQWLFGGQPIATSV
+199 KQWLFGGQPIATGV
-213 ALFDLATYPG
+213 ALFDLASYPG
-223 QIVSDLFGDE
+223 QIVTDLFGDE
-233 GYFADAAAFW
+233 GYFADANAFW
-243 EAQRGA
+243 EAQRAA
-249 VDARRLAYLKDRW
+249 VEARRLAYLEAGW

-272 YFQTWEHEKTSK
+272 YFQGWEHEKTTK
-284 ANRGKVYIA
+284 AKGGKVYIA
-293 VSPRGEVAF
+293 VSHRGEVVC
-302 HEGYVSR
+302 HEGFVSR
-309 RDAEKARRAASG
+309 CEAEKARRAASG
-321 EGDSEPAKPSRP
+321 EVDNEPVKPSRP

-356 DHPGAALR
+356 NHSGVALR

-380 PDPQRS
+380 PEPQRS
-386 GSDIVAESI
+386 GSDGIAESI

-400 EAKFDAKRRVVL
+400 EASFDAKRRAVL
-412 ALLALDAEAA
+412 ALLDLDSEAA
-422 TVVGRCGDGYA
+422 TVVGRYGDSYA
-433 TAELFARLLTLTDA
+433 TADLFARVLTLTDA
-447 QVFEVIAVAMG
+447 QILDVITIVMG

-471 GLHLGVDMAAMWQLD
+471 GLHLGVDMALLWQPD

-494 DKGIVNALL
+494 DKTIVNALL

-517 EKVKAQKQLVRDYID
+517 EKVKAQKQLVRDFID
-532 GTNGRPQRAWL
+532 GSNGRPQRAWL
-543 PRWLAFPPAAYTD
+543 PRWMAFPPAAYTD
-556 RGGFRTVSHSLQVAP
+556 RGGFRTVSHALQVAP
-571 LFEGGNAPEEVQAVA
+571 LFEAKASPDDMQLAAEAIEPEGDPSAEDGPEELSVA
-586 AVVEP
+586 A
-591 ETREVGEEDAEI
+591 
-603 APEVALQAA
+603 

>member
-9 DHLSISPA
+9 DQLSISSA
-17 NMRASKKPPEIGDI
+17 NMRASKKPPEISDI

-74 GSGDPLPCAVMEP
+74 GTAEPLPCAVMEP

-99 ENVARLDAHEVEQWE
+99 ENIARLDAHEVEQWA
-114 TFIRLVTKEGRRP
+114 TFTRLVTKEGRRP
-127 EDIAA
+127 EEIAA
-132 TFGMEEVQ
+132 TFGMEELQ

-170 LTMASKAQQKEWLAL
+170 LTMASKAQQKDWLAL
-185 LANKDAY
+185 LADKDAY

-199 KQWLFGGQPIATSV
+199 KQWLFGGQPIATGV
-213 ALFDLATYPG
+213 ALFDLASYSG
-223 QIVSDLFGDE
+223 QIVADLFGDE
-233 GYFADAAAFW
+233 GYFADANAFW
-243 EAQRGA
+243 EAQRAA
-249 VDARRLAYLKDRW
+249 VEARRLAYLEAGW
-262 SEVVI
+262 SEVVV

-272 YFQTWEHEKTSK
+272 YFQSWEHEKTAK
-284 ANRGKVYIA
+284 AKGGKVYIA
-293 VSPRGEVAF
+293 VSHRGEVVF
-302 HEGYVSR
+302 HEGFVSR
-309 RDAEKARRAASG
+309 REAEKARRAASG
-321 EGDSEPAKPSRP
+321 ESEVEPVKPTRP

-380 PDPQRS
+380 PEPQRS
-386 GSDIVAESI
+386 GSDIIAESI
-395 ENAPA
+395 ENALA
-400 EAKFDAKRRVVL
+400 EAAFDAKRRAVL
-412 ALLALDAEAA
+412 ALLDLDPEAA
-422 TVVGRCGDGYA
+422 TVIGRVGDGYA
-433 TAELFARLLTLTDA
+433 TAELYAKLLTLTDA
-447 QVFEVIAVAMG
+447 QILGVIAVAMG

-471 GLHLGVDMAAMWQLD
+471 GLHLGDDMAALWQPD
-486 AAFFELIR
+486 AAFFELVR
-494 DKGIVNALL
+494 DKAIVNALL

-508 EAVASANAG
+508 DAVASANAG
-517 EKVKAQKQLVRDYID
+517 EKVKAQKQLVRDFID

-543 PRWLAFPPAAYTD
+543 PRWMTFPPAAYTD
-556 RGGFRTVSHSLQVAP
+556 RGGFRTVSHALQVSP
-571 LFEGGNAPEEVQAVA
+571 LFEGREAQDKVEEVAEAMEAEADLAGEDVSEETLEA
-586 AVVEP
+586 A
-591 ETREVGEEDAEI
+591 
-603 APEVALQAA
+603 

>member
-1 MQLAHIAL
+1 MQLTHIAL
-9 DHLSISPA
+9 DQLSISSA
-17 NMRASKKPPEIGDI
+17 NMRASKKPPEISDI

-74 GSGDPLPCAVMEP
+74 GTAEPLPCAVMEP

-99 ENVARLDAHEVEQWE
+99 ENIARLDAHEVEQWA
-114 TFIRLVTKEGRRP
+114 TFTRLVTKEGRRP
-127 EDIAA
+127 EEIAA

-170 LTMASKAQQKEWLAL
+170 LTMASKAQQKDWLAL
-185 LANKDAY
+185 LADKDAY

-199 KQWLFGGQPIATSV
+199 KQWLFGGQPIATGV
-213 ALFDLATYPG
+213 ALFDLASYSG
-223 QIVSDLFGDE
+223 QIVADLFGDE
-233 GYFADAAAFW
+233 GYFADANAFW
-243 EAQRGA
+243 EAQRAA
-249 VDARRLAYLKDRW
+249 VEARRLAYLEAGW
-262 SEVVI
+262 SEVVV

-272 YFQTWEHEKTSK
+272 YFQSWEHEKTAK
-284 ANRGKVYIA
+284 AKGGKVYIA
-293 VSPRGEVAF
+293 VSHRGEVVF
-302 HEGYVSR
+302 HEGFVSR
-309 RDAEKARRAASG
+309 REAEKARRAASG
-321 EGDSEPAKPSRP
+321 ESEVEPVKPTRP

-380 PDPQRS
+380 PEPQRS
-386 GSDIVAESI
+386 GSDIIAESI
-395 ENAPA
+395 ENALA
-400 EAKFDAKRRVVL
+400 EAAFDAKRRAVL
-412 ALLALDAEAA
+412 ALLDLDPEAA
-422 TVVGRCGDGYA
+422 TVIGRVGDGYA
-433 TAELFARLLTLTDA
+433 TAELYAKLLTLTDA
-447 QVFEVIAVAMG
+447 QILGVIAVAMG

-471 GLHLGVDMAAMWQLD
+471 GLHLGDDMAALWQPD
-486 AAFFELIR
+486 AAFFELVR
-494 DKGIVNALL
+494 DKAIVNALL

-508 EAVASANAG
+508 DAVASANAG
-517 EKVKAQKQLVRDYID
+517 EKVKAQKQLVRDFID

-543 PRWLAFPPAAYTD
+543 PRWMTFPPAAYTD
-556 RGGFRTVSHSLQVAP
+556 RGGFRTVSHALQVSP
-571 LFEGGNAPEEVQAVA
+571 LFEGREAQDKVEEVAEAMEAEADLAGEDVSEETLEA
-586 AVVEP
+586 A
-591 ETREVGEEDAEI
+591 
-603 APEVALQAA
+603 